1 MARFPA
7 KLTDMFL
14 LLLTLYLFLA
24 VACGQ
29 INPWDRVSAKCKKGL
44 ESIGNNTEYQKQEA
58 IFVKLNK
65 GNFEKN
71 CPCKT
76 LQCECDLEKTWL
88 GLHDMQLAC
97 QNAEGILCS
106 TDIFVRSDSNPG
118 MDNAINVAVKKE
130 AYHCKSLQCSEEEF
144 SHFGIDFTNDLSIC
158 KHGKGNNCRV
168 EVKCSVAKIN
178 MNDVKNGMMLSKYLW
193 PIGIGC
199 GVILLCFFV
208 CALFYLY
215 RQERDARWSFDDS
228 SMVEMS
234 RARTKPNQDS
244 AQFSGNGIFNRGTA
258 RRRTVSAVTGKTSY
272 APLDTS
278 DSGNFV
284 DVDLDQIRSGSGSQ
298 TRDST
303 KPKLQLV

>member
-1 MARFPA
+1 MAVFPT
-7 KLTDMFL
+7 KLTDVFL
-14 LLLTLYLFLA
+14 LVFTICLFFA
-24 VACGQ
+24 ISSGQ
-29 INPWDRVSAKCKKGL
+29 INPWDRVSAKCRKGL

-58 IFVKLNK
+58 IFVNLNK

-106 TDIFVRSDSNPG
+106 TDIFVKSDGDLGTN
-118 MDNAINVAVKKE
+118 DAINVAVKKE
-130 AYHCKSLQCSEEEF
+130 AYHCKSLQCTEEEF
-144 SHFGIDFTNDLSIC
+144 SHFGIDFTNELSIC
-158 KHGKGNNCRV
+158 KYGKDNCRV
-168 EVKCSVAKIN
+168 EVQCSVAKIN
-178 MNDVKNGMMLSKYLW
+178 VNNVKNGMMLSKYLW

-199 GVILLCFFV
+199 GVIVLCFFV

-234 RARTKPNQDS
+234 RTRTKPNKDNV
-244 AQFSGNGIFNRGTA
+244 QFSGNGVFGRGTA

-278 DSGNFV
+278 DTGNFV
-284 DVDLDQIRSGSGSQ
+284 DVDLDQIRSGSGSH
-298 TRDST
+298 TSNST
-303 KPKLQLV
+303 KPKPQLV